1 VTLIQASHGAAR
13 LCVHTRRIDFFTTT
27 ETDCVQ
33 VVDAQG
39 TLGTRVRV
47 TLKDANGVT
56 TTLAN

>member
-1 VTLIQASHGAAR
+1 VTLIHANQGGAR
-13 LCVHTRRIDFFTTT
+13 LRAHTTRIDFFIPT

-39 TLGTRVRV
+39 TLDTRIRA

-56 TTLAN
+56 TTLSN